1 MCKIDGEYH
10 ATIHKYRKYM
20 SKILLVEDELDLS
33 KQIKDWL
40 MRDHHIVETLDNG
53 EMAYHQLRVSKYDVI
68 ILDWQLP
75 GMSGLEICKK
85 YRSLGGKSP
94 VLMLTARSTV
104 DDKEQGLDAGA
115 DDYLCKPFHL
125 KELSARVRALIR
137 RASGAGAS
145 TDKVLHLGMISLDPA
160 ARRVCKGEHD
170 IKLEP
175 KEFAL
180 LEFLMRNRNVVFSAD
195 ALLDRVW
202 ESDTSVSP
210 DSIRTYIKA
219 LRKKLDSSGEPSII
233 TTVHGLGYRL
243 EDK

>member
-1 MCKIDGEYH
+1 
-10 ATIHKYRKYM
+10 M

-33 KQIKDWL
+33 NQIRDWL
-40 MRDHHIVETLDNG
+40 TREHYLVETQENG
-53 EMAYHQLRVSKYDVI
+53 EMAYHQLRVSKYDLI

-75 GMSGLEICKK
+75 GMSGLDICKQ
-85 YRSLGGKSP
+85 YRSTGGKSP
-94 VLMLTARSTV
+94 VLMLTARSAI
-104 DDKEQGLDAGA
+104 DDREKGLDAGA

-137 RASGAGAS
+137 RSSTTTTASGG
-145 TDKVLHLGMISLDPA
+145 VLHLKDISLDPS
-160 ARRVCKGEHD
+160 ARRVTKGGAD

-175 KEFAL
+175 KEFSL
-180 LEFLMRNRNVVFSAD
+180 LEFLMRNRNIVFSAD

-219 LRKKLDSSGEPSII
+219 LRKKLDNSGETSII

-243 EDK
+243 EDAEHHK

>member
-1 MCKIDGEYH
+1 
-10 ATIHKYRKYM
+10 M

-33 KQIKDWL
+33 NQIKDWL
-40 MRDHHIVETLDNG
+40 AREHYLVETQDNG
-53 EMAYHQLRVSKYDVI
+53 EMASHQLRVSKYDLI

-137 RASGAGAS
+137 RSSSESANI
-145 TDKVLHLGMISLDPA
+145 LHLGEISLDPS
-160 ARRVCKGEHD
+160 ARRVLKGANE
-170 IKLEP
+170 IRLEP

-180 LEFLMRNRNVVFSAD
+180 LEFLLRNRNVVFSAD

-219 LRKKLDSSGEPSII
+219 LRKKLDASGRPSLI

>member
-1 MCKIDGEYH
+1 MKAIQ
-10 ATIHKYRKYM
+10 YM

-33 KQIKDWL
+33 NQIRDWL
-40 MRDHHIVETLDNG
+40 IREHYIVEAVENG
-53 EMAYHQLRVSKYDVI
+53 DTAYHHLRVAKFDVI

-75 GMSGLEICKK
+75 GMSGLEVCKK
-85 YRSLGGKSP
+85 YRSTGGKTP

-104 DDKEQGLDAGA
+104 DDKEEGLDAGA

-125 KELSARVRALIR
+125 KELSARVRALLR
-137 RASGAGAS
+137 RASSGQPAS
-145 TDKVLHLGMISLDPA
+145 TLHLKDISLDPS
-160 ARRVCKGEHD
+160 ARRVCKGEKEV
-170 IKLEP
+170 KLEP

-180 LEFLMRNRNVVFSAD
+180 LEFLMRNRNIVFSAD

-210 DSIRTYIKA
+210 DSIRTYIKG
-219 LRKKLDSSGEPSII
+219 LRKKLDTNGEPSII

-243 EDK
+243 EDN

>member
-1 MCKIDGEYH
+1 
-10 ATIHKYRKYM
+10 M

-33 KQIKDWL
+33 NQIRDWL
-40 MRDHHIVETLDNG
+40 TREHYLVETQENG
-53 EMAYHQLRVSKYDVI
+53 EMAYHQLRVSKYDLI

-75 GMSGLEICKK
+75 GMTGIEICKQ
-85 YRSLGGKSP
+85 YRSTGGKSP
-94 VLMLTARSTV
+94 VLMLTARSAI
-104 DDKEQGLDAGA
+104 DDREKGLDAGA

-137 RASGAGAS
+137 RSSIATTGVN
-145 TDKVLHLGMISLDPA
+145 VLHLKDISLDPS
-160 ARRVCKGEHD
+160 ARRVTKGGAD
-170 IKLEP
+170 VKLEP
-175 KEFAL
+175 KEFSL
-180 LEFLMRNRNVVFSAD
+180 LEFLMRNRNIVFSAD

-219 LRKKLDSSGEPSII
+219 LRKKLDNAGETSHI

-243 EDK
+243 EDS

>member
-1 MCKIDGEYH
+1 
-10 ATIHKYRKYM
+10 M

-33 KQIKDWL
+33 NQIRDWL
-40 MRDHHIVETLDNG
+40 TREHYLVETQENG
-53 EMAYHQLRVSKYDVI
+53 EMAYHQLRVSKYDLI

-75 GMSGLEICKK
+75 GMTGIEICKQ
-85 YRSLGGKSP
+85 YRSTGGKSP
-94 VLMLTARSTV
+94 VLMLTARSAI
-104 DDKEQGLDAGA
+104 DDREKGLDAGA

-137 RASGAGAS
+137 RSSIATTGVN
-145 TDKVLHLGMISLDPA
+145 VLHLKDISLDPS
-160 ARRVCKGEHD
+160 ARRVTKGGAD
-170 IKLEP
+170 VKLEP
-175 KEFAL
+175 KEFSL
-180 LEFLMRNRNVVFSAD
+180 LEFLMRNRNIVFSAD

-219 LRKKLDSSGEPSII
+219 LRKKLDNAGETSMI

-243 EDK
+243 EDS

>member
-1 MCKIDGEYH
+1 
-10 ATIHKYRKYM
+10 M

-33 KQIKDWL
+33 DQIRDWL
-40 MRDHHIVETLDNG
+40 MREHHIVETQDNG
-53 EMAYHQLRVSKYDVI
+53 EMAHHLLRVSKFDII

-85 YRSLGGKSP
+85 YRSGGGKSP

-104 DDKEQGLDAGA
+104 DDKEMGLDAGA

-137 RASGAGAS
+137 RSSGGAAAN
-145 TDKVLHLGMISLDPA
+145 VLQLNDITLDPS
-160 ARRVCKGEHD
+160 ARRVTRGSGD
-170 IKLEP
+170 VKLEP

-180 LEFLMRNRNVVFSAD
+180 LEFLMRNRNIVFSAD

-202 ESDTSVSP
+202 ESDTGISP

-219 LRKKLDSSGEPSII
+219 LRKKLDTAGEASII

-243 EDK
+243 EDGNVH

>member
-1 MCKIDGEYH
+1 
-10 ATIHKYRKYM
+10 M

-33 KQIKDWL
+33 NQIRDWL
-40 MRDHHIVETLDNG
+40 IRDHHIVEAVENG
-53 EMAYHQLRVSKYDVI
+53 EIAYHQLRVSKYDVI

-85 YRSLGGKSP
+85 YRALGGKSP

-137 RASGAGAS
+137 RSSSGQAGS
-145 TDKVLHLGMISLDPA
+145 TLHLGDITLDPS
-160 ARRVCKGEHD
+160 ARRVSKGEKD
-170 IKLEP
+170 VKLEP

-219 LRKKLDSSGEPSII
+219 LRKKLDTNGQVSII

-243 EDK
+243 EDN

>member
-1 MCKIDGEYH
+1 
-10 ATIHKYRKYM
+10 M

-40 MRDHHIVETLDNG
+40 VRDHHLVETLDNG
-53 EMAYHQLRVSKYDVI
+53 EMAYHQLRVSKYDLL

-85 YRSLGGKSP
+85 YRAGGGKSP

-137 RASGAGAS
+137 RASGAQAAN
-145 TDKVLHLGMISLDPA
+145 VLTLHDICLDPG
-160 ARRVCKGEHD
+160 ARRVTKGSHD
-170 IKLEP
+170 VKLEP

-180 LEFLMRNRNVVFSAD
+180 LEFLLRNRNTVFSAD

-202 ESDTSVSP
+202 ESDTAISP

-243 EDK
+243 EDS

>member
-1 MCKIDGEYH
+1 
-10 ATIHKYRKYM
+10 M

-33 KQIKDWL
+33 NQIRDWL
-40 MRDHHIVETLDNG
+40 AREHHMVETQANG
-53 EMAYHQLRVSKYDVI
+53 EMAYHQIRVSKYDLI

-75 GMSGLEICKK
+75 GMSGLEICKQ
-85 YRSLGGKSP
+85 YRSIGGKSP
-94 VLMLTARSTV
+94 VLMLTARSTI
-104 DDKEQGLDAGA
+104 DDREMGLDAGA

-137 RASGAGAS
+137 RSSSGAGAS
-145 TDKVLHLGMISLDPA
+145 STLHLKDISLDPS
-160 ARRVCKGEHD
+160 ARRVTRGGAD
-170 IKLEP
+170 VKLEP

-180 LEFLMRNRNVVFSAD
+180 LEFLMRNRNIVFSAD

-210 DSIRTYIKA
+210 DSIRTYIKG

-243 EDK
+243 EDS

>member
-1 MCKIDGEYH
+1 
-10 ATIHKYRKYM
+10 M

-33 KQIKDWL
+33 NQIRDWL
-40 MRDHHIVETLDNG
+40 TRDHHMVEVADNG
-53 EMAYHQLRVSKYDVI
+53 ETAYHQLRVSKYDVI

-75 GMSGLEICKK
+75 GLSGLDICKK
-85 YRSLGGKSP
+85 YRALGGRSP

-104 DDKEQGLDAGA
+104 DDKEAGLDAGA

-137 RASGAGAS
+137 RSSGGQAAN
-145 TDKVLHLGMISLDPA
+145 VLQLKDIALDPS
-160 ARRVCKGEHD
+160 ARRVSKGLAE
-170 IKLEP
+170 IRLEP

-180 LEFLMRNRNVVFSAD
+180 LEFFLRNRNIVFSAD

-210 DSIRTYIKA
+210 DSVRTYIKA
-219 LRKKLDSSGEPSII
+219 LRKKLDVASEPSII

-243 EDK
+243 EDN

>member
-1 MCKIDGEYH
+1 
-10 ATIHKYRKYM
+10 M

-33 KQIKDWL
+33 NQIKDWL
-40 MRDHHIVETLDNG
+40 IRDHHIVETAHDG
-53 EMAYHQLRVSKYDVI
+53 ETAYHQLRVSKYDLI

-75 GMSGLEICKK
+75 GISGLEICKK

-104 DDKEQGLDAGA
+104 SDKEAGLDAGA

-125 KELSARVRALIR
+125 KELSARIRALIR
-137 RASGAGAS
+137 RSTGLQSAS
-145 TDKVLHLGMISLDPA
+145 VLNLKDITLDPA
-160 ARRVCKGEHD
+160 ARRIIKGGAE

-180 LEFLMRNRNVVFSAD
+180 FEFLLRNRNVVFSAD

-219 LRKKLDSSGEPSII
+219 LRKKLDVRGEPSII

-243 EDK
+243 EDN

>member
-1 MCKIDGEYH
+1 
-10 ATIHKYRKYM
+10 M
-20 SKILLVEDELDLS
+20 SKILLVEDEKDLS
-33 KQIKDWL
+33 KQIQDWL
-40 MRDHHIVETLDNG
+40 TREHHMVEALDNG

-75 GMSGLEICKK
+75 GMSGLEICKN
-85 YRSLGGKSP
+85 YRSQGGKSP
-94 VLMLTARSTV
+94 VLMLTARSTI
-104 DDKEQGLDAGA
+104 DDREQGLDAGA

-125 KELSARVRALIR
+125 KELSARVRALVR
-137 RASGAGAS
+137 RSLGSGGTGGNVLQLGAI
-145 TDKVLHLGMISLDPA
+145 TLEPG
-160 ARRVCKGEHD
+160 ARRVSKGDTD

-180 LEFLMRNRNVVFSAD
+180 LEFLMRNKNIVFSAD

-219 LRKKLDSSGEPSII
+219 LRKKLDTSGEPSII

>member
-1 MCKIDGEYH
+1 
-10 ATIHKYRKYM
+10 M

-33 KQIKDWL
+33 NQIRDWL
-40 MRDHHIVETLDNG
+40 IRDHHIVEAIENG

-85 YRSLGGKSP
+85 YRSMGGKSP

-104 DDKEQGLDAGA
+104 DDRETGLDAGA

-137 RASGAGAS
+137 RSSSGSQAAN
-145 TDKVLHLGMISLDPA
+145 VLHLGDITLDPS
-160 ARRVCKGEHD
+160 ARRVSKGGHD
-170 IKLEP
+170 VKLEP

-219 LRKKLDSSGEPSII
+219 LRKKLDQSGEASII

-243 EDK
+243 EDKS

>member
-1 MCKIDGEYH
+1 
-10 ATIHKYRKYM
+10 M

-33 KQIKDWL
+33 NQIRDWL
-40 MRDHHIVETLDNG
+40 TREHYLVETQDNG
-53 EMAYHQLRVSKYDVI
+53 EMAYHQLRVSKYDLV

-75 GMSGLEICKK
+75 GMSGIDICKQ
-85 YRSLGGKSP
+85 YRSTGGKSP
-94 VLMLTARSTV
+94 VLMLTARSAI
-104 DDKEQGLDAGA
+104 DDREKGLDAGA

-137 RASGAGAS
+137 RSSQTGGATAN
-145 TDKVLHLGMISLDPA
+145 VLHLKDISLDPS
-160 ARRVCKGEHD
+160 ARRVTKGGAD

-175 KEFAL
+175 KEFSL
-180 LEFLMRNRNVVFSAD
+180 LEFLMRNRNIVFSAD

-219 LRKKLDSSGEPSII
+219 LRKKLDNAGETSMI

-243 EDK
+243 EDS

>member
-1 MCKIDGEYH
+1 
-10 ATIHKYRKYM
+10 M

-33 KQIKDWL
+33 KQIQDWL
-40 MRDHHIVETLDNG
+40 AREHYIVETIDNG
-53 EMAYHQLRVSKYDVI
+53 ETAYHHLRVSKFDVI

-85 YRSLGGKSP
+85 YRSSGGKSP
-94 VLMLTARSTV
+94 VLMLTARSTI
-104 DDKEQGLDAGA
+104 DDKEMGLDAGA

-137 RASGAGAS
+137 RSSASAAS
-145 TDKVLHLGMISLDPA
+145 SNILHLGDISLDPS
-160 ARRVCKGEHD
+160 ARRVTKGGVD
-170 IKLEP
+170 VKLEP
-175 KEFAL
+175 KEFSL

-210 DSIRTYIKA
+210 DSIRTYIKG
-219 LRKKLDSSGEPSII
+219 LRKKLGSSGEASII

-243 EDK
+243 EDVR

>member
-1 MCKIDGEYH
+1 
-10 ATIHKYRKYM
+10 M

-33 KQIKDWL
+33 DQIRDWL
-40 MRDHHIVETLDNG
+40 IRDHHIVEAVGNG

-85 YRSLGGKSP
+85 YRAQGGKSP

-125 KELSARVRALIR
+125 KELSARIRALIR
-137 RASGAGAS
+137 RSSGGQAANI
-145 TDKVLHLGMISLDPA
+145 LHLKDISLDPS
-160 ARRVCKGEHD
+160 ARRVSKGSTD

-180 LEFLMRNRNVVFSAD
+180 LEFLMRNRNIVFSAD

-219 LRKKLDSSGEPSII
+219 LRKKLDASGEPSII

-243 EDK
+243 EDN

>member
-1 MCKIDGEYH
+1 M
-10 ATIHKYRKYM
+10 KYQAAGWKLSKRM

-33 KQIKDWL
+33 NQIKDWL
-40 MRDHHIVETLDNG
+40 VRDHHMVEAVGNG
-53 EMAYHQLRVSKYDVI
+53 ETACHLLRVSKYDLI

-75 GMSGLEICKK
+75 GVSGLEICKK
-85 YRSLGGKSP
+85 YRAFGGKSP
-94 VLMLTARSTV
+94 VLMLTARSAV
-104 DDKEQGLDAGA
+104 DDREAGLDAGA

-137 RASGAGAS
+137 RSSGGQAAN
-145 TDKVLHLGMISLDPA
+145 VLRLKEINLDPS
-160 ARRVCKGEHD
+160 ARRVSKGANE
-170 IKLEP
+170 IRLEP

-210 DSIRTYIKA
+210 DSVRTYIKA
-219 LRKKLDSSGEPSII
+219 LRKKLDINGEPSII

-243 EDK
+243 EDN

>member
-1 MCKIDGEYH
+1 
-10 ATIHKYRKYM
+10 M

-33 KQIKDWL
+33 NQIRDWL
-40 MRDHHIVETLDNG
+40 TREHYLVETQENG
-53 EMAYHQLRVSKYDVI
+53 EMAYHQLRVSKYDLI

-75 GMSGLEICKK
+75 GMSGIDICKQ
-85 YRSLGGKSP
+85 YRSTGGKSP
-94 VLMLTARSTV
+94 VLMLTARSAI
-104 DDKEQGLDAGA
+104 DDREKGLDAGA

-137 RASGAGAS
+137 RSSIATTG
-145 TDKVLHLGMISLDPA
+145 TNVLHLKDISLDPS
-160 ARRVCKGEHD
+160 ARRVTKGGAD
-170 IKLEP
+170 VKLEP
-175 KEFAL
+175 KEFSL
-180 LEFLMRNRNVVFSAD
+180 LEFLMRNRNIVFSAD

-219 LRKKLDSSGEPSII
+219 LRKKLDNAGETSHI

-243 EDK
+243 EDS

>member
-1 MCKIDGEYH
+1 M
-10 ATIHKYRKYM
+10 KYQSAKRKLSKHM

-33 KQIKDWL
+33 NQIRDWL
-40 MRDHHIVETLDNG
+40 LRDHHMVEAIDNG
-53 EMAYHQLRVSKYDVI
+53 EMAHHQLRVSKYDLI

-85 YRSLGGKSP
+85 YRAQGGKSP

-104 DDKEQGLDAGA
+104 DDKEAGLDAGA

-137 RASGAGAS
+137 RSSGGQAENI
-145 TDKVLHLGMISLDPA
+145 LHLKDIALDPS
-160 ARRVCKGEHD
+160 ARRTSKGGNE
-170 IKLEP
+170 IRLEP

-219 LRKKLDSSGEPSII
+219 LRKKLDTAGEPSII

-243 EDK
+243 EDN

>member
-1 MCKIDGEYH
+1 
-10 ATIHKYRKYM
+10 M

-33 KQIKDWL
+33 NQIRDWL
-40 MRDHHIVETLDNG
+40 AREHYMVETVANG
-53 EMAYHQLRVSKYDVI
+53 EIGYHQLRVSKYDLV

-75 GMSGLEICKK
+75 GLSGIDICKK
-85 YRSLGGKSP
+85 YRSSGGKSP
-94 VLMLTARSTV
+94 VLMLTARSSI
-104 DDKEQGLDAGA
+104 DDREAGLDAGA
-115 DDYLCKPFHL
+115 DDYLCKPFHM
-125 KELSARVRALIR
+125 KELSARVRALLR
-137 RASGAGAS
+137 RASGAHADS
-145 TDKVLHLGMISLDPA
+145 TLHLRDISLDPS
-160 ARRVCKGEHD
+160 ARKVSKGNHE

-202 ESDTSVSP
+202 ESDTGVSP

-219 LRKKLDSSGEPSII
+219 LRKKLDSAGETSII

-243 EDK
+243 EDS